1 MLSAEMNRT
10 QLPLKLRLKSF
21 FILMLPKFL
30 LVLLILGTFGLL
42 FFLSRTPL
50 DLYWYGVQLSLFFL
64 FVSFFFEWLRYSK
77 KIQRAE
83 TIHKMGLELGNSK
96 LDRADLSERIYQKQY
111 NKLAGEYLGYK
122 QSETE
127 KSKEQMEYFSLWLHQ
142 IKTPIAAISLILQQN
157 KEVSGQKQMEQ
168 ELLRLDDYTHMALN
182 YLKLE
187 DVGKELDLE
196 WVSID
201 EIIKE
206 TLKKYSIL
214 FIYNKIQLLYQPL
227 EKNFLTDRQWLQV
240 LVEQI
245 LSNSL
250 KYTKTGKISIFLE
263 NGHTLVIEDTGAG
276 IRQEDL
282 PKIFEKG
289 YTGLNGRL
297 HEKSTGLGLF
307 LSKKICNR
315 LGHGL
320 HIESELGSGTKVYID
335 FKRPDFQLFD

>member
-1 MLSAEMNRT
+1 MNEQNLS
-10 QLPLKLRLKSF
+10 LKLRLKNF
-21 FILMLPKFL
+21 FILMLPQFLLIFFL
-30 LVLLILGTFGLL
+30 LVIFGLL

-50 DLYWYGVQLSLFFL
+50 ALYWYGVQLSLFFL
-64 FVSFFFEWLRYSK
+64 LISIVFQWLRYSR

-83 TIHKMGLELGNSK
+83 SFHKLGLEVDKSK
-96 LDRADLSERIYQKQY
+96 LDRADIAEKIYQKQY
-111 NKLAGEYLGYK
+111 RKLTEEYLDYK
-122 QSETE
+122 QRETE
-127 KSKEQMEYFSLWLHQ
+127 KNKEQMEYFSLWLHQ
-142 IKTPIAAISLILQQN
+142 IKTPIAAISLLVQQN

-187 DVGKELDLE
+187 DIGKELDLE

-214 FIYNKIQLLYQPL
+214 FIYNKIQLIYKPL

>member
-1 MLSAEMNRT
+1 
-10 QLPLKLRLKSF
+10 
-21 FILMLPKFL
+21 
-30 LVLLILGTFGLL
+30 
-42 FFLSRTPL
+42 
-50 DLYWYGVQLSLFFL
+50 
-64 FVSFFFEWLRYSK
+64 
-77 KIQRAE
+77 
-83 TIHKMGLELGNSK
+83 MGLELGNSK

-227 EKNFLTDRQWLQV
+227 EKNFLSCKAKCNT
-240 LVEQI
+240 
-245 LSNSL
+245 
-250 KYTKTGKISIFLE
+250 FCFM
-263 NGHTLVIEDTGAG
+263 
-276 IRQEDL
+276 IR
-282 PKIFEKG
+282 
-289 YTGLNGRL
+289 
-297 HEKSTGLGLF
+297 
-307 LSKKICNR
+307 
-315 LGHGL
+315 
-320 HIESELGSGTKVYID
+320 
-335 FKRPDFQLFD
+335 

>member
-1 MLSAEMNRT
+1 MNEQNLS
-10 QLPLKLRLKSF
+10 LKLRLKNF
-21 FILMLPKFL
+21 FILMLPQFLLIFFL
-30 LVLLILGTFGLL
+30 LVIFGLL

-50 DLYWYGVQLSLFFL
+50 SLYWYGVQLSLFFL
-64 FVSFFFEWLRYSK
+64 LISVVFQWLRYSR

-83 TIHKMGLELGNSK
+83 SFHKLGLEVDKSK
-96 LDRADLSERIYQKQY
+96 LDRADIAEKIYQKQY
-111 NKLAGEYLGYK
+111 RKLTEEYLDYK
-122 QSETE
+122 QRETE

-142 IKTPIAAISLILQQN
+142 IKTPIAAISLLVQQN
-157 KEVSGQKQMEQ
+157 KEATAQKQMEQ
-168 ELLRLDDYTHMALN
+168 EILRLDDYTHMALN

-214 FIYNKIQLLYQPL
+214 FIYNKIQVVYQPL
-227 EKNFLTDRQWLQV
+227 EKQFLSDPNWLQV

-263 NGHTLVIEDTGAG
+263 DGHTLVIEDTGAG
-276 IRQEDL
+276 IREEDL

-307 LSKKICNR
+307 LSKKICSR
-315 LGHGL
+315 LGHRL
-320 HIESELGSGTKVYID
+320 HIESELGVGTKVYLD
-335 FKRPDFQLFD
+335 FKRPEYQLFD

>member
-1 MLSAEMNRT
+1 MNEQNLS
-10 QLPLKLRLKSF
+10 LKLRLKNF
-21 FILMLPKFL
+21 FILMLPQFLLIFFL
-30 LVLLILGTFGLL
+30 LVIFGLL

-50 DLYWYGVQLSLFFL
+50 ALYWYGVQLSLFFL
-64 FVSFFFEWLRYSK
+64 LISIVFQWLRYSR

-83 TIHKMGLELGNSK
+83 SFHKLGLEVDKSK
-96 LDRADLSERIYQKQY
+96 LDRADIAEKIYQKQY
-111 NKLAGEYLGYK
+111 RKLTEEYLDYK
-122 QSETE
+122 QRETE
-127 KSKEQMEYFSLWLHQ
+127 KNKEQMEYFSLWLHQ
-142 IKTPIAAISLILQQN
+142 IKTPIAAISLLVQQN

-214 FIYNKIQLLYQPL
+214 FIYNKIQLIYKPL